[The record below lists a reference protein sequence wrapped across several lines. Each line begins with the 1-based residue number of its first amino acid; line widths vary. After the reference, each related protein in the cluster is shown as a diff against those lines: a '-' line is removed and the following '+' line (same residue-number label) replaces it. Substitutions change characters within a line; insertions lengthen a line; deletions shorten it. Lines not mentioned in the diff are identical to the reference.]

1 VKVWRSLDD
10 VPADAGPYAVTIGTF
25 DGVHRGH
32 QAVIE
37 ALRERAADLG
47 VPTCVVTLHPHPL
60 SVLRPESAPPALTT
74 LDRRLDLLAVLGV
87 DATFVLHFDP
97 EVSRLAPEEFVGR
110 YLVDGFHARVVVVGP
125 DFRFGHRAAGD
136 VAALR
141 RLGAT
146 DGFDVV
152 ALAPVVDEAGH
163 DGVYS
168 STRARQLIASGDV
181 RGAWH
186 VLGRP
191 HRLEGPVVVG
201 DRRGRLLGYPT
212 ANLAVPEGMA
222 VPPDGVYAGWLDA
235 PDVLTASMPAAISVG
250 TNPTFGEHTRRVE
263 AYVLDRDDL
272 ELYGENVG
280 VDFGWRLRG
289 MVTFDSVDE
298 LLVQMADDVRETRAL
313 TGSADS
319 AR

>member
-1 VKVWRSLDD
+1 VKVWRDLAE
-10 VPADAGPYAVTIGTF
+10 VPAGAGPYAVTIGTF

-32 QAVIE
+32 QAVI
-37 ALRERAADLG
+37 ATLRERAGELG
-47 VPTCVVTLHPHPL
+47 VPTCVVTLYPHPL
-60 SVLRPESAPPALTT
+60 SVLRPEVAPPALAT
-74 LDRRLDLLAVLGV
+74 LERRLELLAELGV
-87 DATFVLHFDP
+87 DATFVLHFDN
-97 EVSRLAPEEFVGR
+97 EVAQLSPEEFVAS
-110 YLVDGFHARVVVVGP
+110 YLVGALSARAVVVGP

-141 RLGAT
+141 RMGPAAGFEVLALEPVA
-146 DGFDVV
+146 DGSV
-152 ALAPVVDEAGH
+152 AF
-163 DGVYS
+163 S
-168 STRARQLIASGDV
+168 STRARQLIGAGEV
-181 RGAWH
+181 RDAWH

-212 ANLAVPEGMA
+212 ANLAVPEGIA
-222 VPPDGVYAGWLDA
+222 VPPDGVYAGWLEA
-235 PDVLTASMPAAISVG
+235 PGVLPNPMPAAISVG

-280 VDFGWRLRG
+280 IDFGWRLRG
-289 MVTFDSVDE
+289 MVTFGSVDE
-298 LLVQMADDVRETRAL
+298 LLVQMAADVRETRAL